1 MKREEFD
8 KIIGSLN
15 RTSITDE
22 DIEFLSVALGVEDED
37 DIKVKTV
44 ESILTLASTNIELVN
59 KYGVF
64 IEEYYKLPIENRKN
78 ICKTVYKDFIKND
91 GLSMAHIS
99 TFIVK
104 EVEDMEEHKEKKHV
118 VDAIKRNI
126 KRKSERPNIDFTGC
140 KDE

>member
-44 ESILTLASTNIELVN
+44 ESILTLASTNIESDTTIISSPTL
-59 KYGVF
+59 
-64 IEEYYKLPIENRKN
+64 NRS
-78 ICKTVYKDFIKND
+78 DA
-91 GLSMAHIS
+91 LSTLSQAS
-99 TFIVK
+99 FET
-104 EVEDMEEHKEKKHV
+104 
-118 VDAIKRNI
+118 
-126 KRKSERPNIDFTGC
+126 
-140 KDE
+140 